1 MLYACPR
8 SSFIDFDP
16 NNSAGFGGIG
26 PHAKKLRLSID
37 VVCTHF
43 SKRSLYVNTFVSPK
57 YYLLGTFDASPA
69 YAYQHQLIIL
79 SFLVEQTQLPY

>member
-8 SSFIDFDP
+8 SSFIDLEP

-26 PHAKKLRLSID
+26 PQAKKCRLSTD

-43 SKRSLYVNTFVSPK
+43 SKRSLCVSTFVSPK
-57 YYLLGTFDASPA
+57 CYLLGTFDALLV
-69 YAYQHQLIIL
+69 YAYLHQLIIL
-79 SFLVEQTQLPY
+79 FPC